1 MIFDHLIASLLTCL
15 VGVLLLVYCA
25 YSAYIVNKE
34 RKSDD
39 PEKKDYHPLS
49 LWLAPATPF
58 IWLAEFILMAPWSI
72 FFGIFLFFFPLMLIL
87 LRPLPE
93 TDPVK
98 LFILKF
104 GNGVLKINNR
114 LLRALGIRSQPPI
127 KLIPFE

>member
-1 MIFDHLIASLLTCL
+1 MIFIQWKVFLLIFLLIL
-15 VGVLLLVYCA
+15 FILIYSA
-25 YSAYIVNKE
+25 YAAYIVNKE

-39 PEKKDYHPLS
+39 PEKKDYHPMS
-49 LWLAPATPF
+49 PWLAPATPF
-58 IWLAEFILMAPWSI
+58 IWLVEFILMAPWSI
-72 FFGIFLFFFPLMLIL
+72 FFGIFLILFPFMLIL

-93 TDPVK
+93 KDPIK

>member
-1 MIFDHLIASLLTCL
+1 MIFIQWKVFLIIFLLIFFIL
-15 VGVLLLVYCA
+15 IYSA
-25 YSAYIVNKE
+25 YAAYIVNKE

-39 PEKKDYHPLS
+39 PEKKDYHPMS
-49 LWLAPATPF
+49 PWLAPATPF
-58 IWLAEFILMAPWSI
+58 IWLVEFILMAPWSI
-72 FFGIFLFFFPLMLIL
+72 FFGIFLILFPFMLIL

-93 TDPVK
+93 KDPIK

>member
-1 MIFDHLIASLLTCL
+1 MIFIQWKVFLIIFLLIL
-15 VGVLLLVYCA
+15 FILIYSA
-25 YSAYIVNKE
+25 YAAYIVNKE

-39 PEKKDYHPLS
+39 PEKKDYHPMS
-49 LWLAPATPF
+49 PWLAPATPF
-58 IWLAEFILMAPWSI
+58 IWLVEFILMAPWSI
-72 FFGIFLFFFPLMLIL
+72 FFGIFLILFPFMLIL

-93 TDPVK
+93 KDPIK